1 MVMKKLLTK
10 FVDTLRVNTEVKN
23 HLLDLEL
30 KIEAQRKDFEE
41 IKSIV
46 LNLSVMV
53 NSIQTQLNHILDKQN
68 KGL

>member
-1 MVMKKLLTK
+1 M
-10 FVDTLRVNTEVKN
+10 DTLRVNTEVKN
-23 HLLDLEL
+23 QLLDLEL

>member
-1 MVMKKLLTK
+1 M
-10 FVDTLRVNTEVKN
+10 DTLRVNTEVKN
-23 HLLDLEL
+23 QLLDLEL

-46 LNLSVMV
+46 LNLSVIV